1 MTLDD
6 TRKNIV
12 VVASLALTI
21 IGVTLTYNEH
31 DGIGVATNMSGATL
45 IGLYLI
51 GRRCNQARASGA
63 GAMSERNAVSS
74 WLALAAIGSVITTA
88 ALSSENATT
97 LAGGLSLYLSVVA
110 LVAAFGTEYPSPLL
124 DRTLR
129 PAAPKPTVSAD
140 RRASTETLVQ
150 TLLDELVRNR
160 SKAQVLKD
168 IPILIENIGL
178 APWTD
183 QVVPTPAD
191 LGPVEITRAA
201 NGGVTATGP
210 DGMIY
215 QLAMNERQPEI
226 ERDFTLARATLGET
240 VHLYRVPAITRVQKV
255 HFEQRRWGPWG
266 RNAPVEPNEHD
277 DTTRVVSFHFTEL
290 RTAPPMAA

>member
-6 TRKNIV
+6 SRKNIV

-129 PAAPKPTVSAD
+129 VF
-140 RRASTETLVQ
+140 
-150 TLLDELVRNR
+150 
-160 SKAQVLKD
+160 
-168 IPILIENIGL
+168 G
-178 APWTD
+178 
-183 QVVPTPAD
+183 
-191 LGPVEITRAA
+191 
-201 NGGVTATGP
+201 
-210 DGMIY
+210 
-215 QLAMNERQPEI
+215 
-226 ERDFTLARATLGET
+226 
-240 VHLYRVPAITRVQKV
+240 YRVR
-255 HFEQRRWGPWG
+255 
-266 RNAPVEPNEHD
+266 D
-277 DTTRVVSFHFTEL
+277 
-290 RTAPPMAA
+290 

>member
-1 MTLDD
+1 M
-6 TRKNIV
+6 
-12 VVASLALTI
+12 
-21 IGVTLTYNEH
+21 
-31 DGIGVATNMSGATL
+31 
-45 IGLYLI
+45 
-51 GRRCNQARASGA
+51 
-63 GAMSERNAVSS
+63 
-74 WLALAAIGSVITTA
+74 
-88 ALSSENATT
+88 SSENATT

-255 HFEQRRWGPWG
+255 HFEQRGWGPWG